1 MRNKW
6 IKRFVPLFALLLLA
20 PWTVACAHTHTDDI
34 AGQDAV
40 QIEATKTL
48 VPPSQ
53 SVSESAEGAV
63 PSSQEQAQ

>member
-6 IKRFVPLFALLLLA
+6 IKRFVPLFALPLLA
-20 PWTVACAHTHTDDI
+20 PWTVAYTHTHTDDI
-34 AGQDAV
+34 AGQDAI
-40 QIEATKTL
+40 QIEVTKTL